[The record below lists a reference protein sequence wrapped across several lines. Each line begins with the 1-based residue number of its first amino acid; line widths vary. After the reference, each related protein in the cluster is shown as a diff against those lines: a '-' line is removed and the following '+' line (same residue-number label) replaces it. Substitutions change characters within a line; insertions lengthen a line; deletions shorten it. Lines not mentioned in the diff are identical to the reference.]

1 MKSQAKSRFGWKE
14 LAGHLSVAVLV
25 VGLLVLWDP
34 FHLVATIQ
42 ASPGAAGGRFS
53 STEAAATMYGLILL
67 VVGVGGLI
75 LTRPAWLL
83 NLWRRAFRFSQE
95 TWAELRKVQW
105 PTWSEVWTFTVV
117 VLIAIT
123 AVAVYIGFWD
133 GAFTWIFSRVIH
145 LY

>member
-1 MKSQAKSRFGWKE
+1 V
-14 LAGHLSVAVLV
+14 GHLSLAVGV

-34 FHLVATIQ
+34 FHLLAKIP
-42 ASPGAAGGRFS
+42 APPGAAAGRFGS
-53 STEAAATMYGLILL
+53 AEAAATAYGLILL
-67 VVGVGGLI
+67 ALGVGGL
-75 LTRPAWLL
+75 LLVRPAWLQ

-133 GAFTWIFSRVIH
+133 GAFTWIFSKVIH